1 MNSKQESFRRKEDRK
16 IGREEEKAMDTV
28 RMGIVGF
35 GNMGTGHAGNI
46 AAGKID
52 HMVLAGIADISQER

>member
-1 MNSKQESFRRKEDRK
+1 MVRVNSKQESFRRKEDRK

-35 GNMGTGHAGNI
+35 GNMGHRTCRKYRCRKDRPYGACGN
-46 AAGKID
+46 
-52 HMVLAGIADISQER
+52 R